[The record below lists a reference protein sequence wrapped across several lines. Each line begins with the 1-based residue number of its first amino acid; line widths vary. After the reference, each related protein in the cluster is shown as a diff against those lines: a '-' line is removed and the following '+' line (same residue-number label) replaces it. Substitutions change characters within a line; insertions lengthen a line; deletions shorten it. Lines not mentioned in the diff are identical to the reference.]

1 MNPMILRSNTN
12 NLQKH
17 KINKTL
23 QYKNHLILIKVGL
36 VSLMSQTPKFKQE

>member
-1 MNPMILRSNTN
+1 MNPMILKSNIN

-17 KINKTL
+17 KINKIL

-36 VSLMSQTPKFKQE
+36 VSLMNQVQKFKQE